1 MSSAPEPPFLDDAAA
16 FTKALAR
23 ELSQLSG
30 DPYGEPSIGEL
41 QAGIAM
47 EEEGLGNPAAFAHTT
62 IDWYIQ
68 GTGDFLYGA
77 GETSKDQYDLAF
89 SSAAATRSACE
100 YAGICWWLADPDI
113 SVERRISRTADLV
126 SRALDEAKSLLS
138 SEELAEYQEDNKL
151 LNWAQKYRSRNER
164 LPNATERF
172 KLLSSEYG
180 KLQYSYLSM
189 LAHGNIVTTGRIV
202 QEKVERS
209 DEPYEPPLWKLLLA
223 SSYALTLADRVC
235 RLRSR
240 PPSMLPELQMLYE
253 HYRSFLP
260 QSDS

>member
-1 MSSAPEPPFLDDAAA
+1 M
-16 FTKALAR
+16 
-23 ELSQLSG
+23 G
-30 DPYGEPSIGEL
+30 
-41 QAGIAM
+41 
-47 EEEGLGNPAAFAHTT
+47 
-62 IDWYIQ
+62 
-68 GTGDFLYGA
+68 
-77 GETSKDQYDLAF
+77 
-89 SSAAATRSACE
+89 
-100 YAGICWWLADPDI
+100 
-113 SVERRISRTADLV
+113 
-126 SRALDEAKSLLS
+126 RALDEAKSLLS

-151 LNWAQKYRSRNER
+151 LKWAQKYRSRDER

-180 KLQYSYLSM
+180 KMQYSYLSM

-209 DEPYEPPLWKLLLA
+209 DEPYEPPLWRLLLA

-240 PPSMLPELQMLYE
+240 PPGMLPELQMLYE